1 MMSTLLFLVEA
12 ARMTI
17 YVSAVGIIIGFVIAV
32 VVTLLSI
39 AKSPLLRWIG
49 RAYVFIFRGIPLLV
63 QLLVVYL
70 TLPFIGIDVS
80 ATMAAIIAIGFCE
93 GAYIGEIL
101 RGGFLAIP
109 AGQIEVAHMLGLKP
123 LSTLLRIQLPQV
135 LRMTLPALTNEVIL
149 LTKSSSLVSAI
160 GVAEITLTAQNISSS
175 NYKPL
180 EVFSLAAIVYIVLCG
195 AIALTGRYLEN
206 RYAEAK

>member
-1 MMSTLLFLVEA
+1 MTSTLLFLIEA

-17 YVSAVGIIIGFVIAV
+17 YVSAVGILVGFVIAV
-32 VVTLLSI
+32 IVTVLGIS
-39 AKSPLLRWIG
+39 KSPWMRWIS
-49 RAYVFIFRGIPLLV
+49 RAYVFIFRGVPLLV

-70 TLPFIGIDVS
+70 TLPFIGINVP
-80 ATMAAIIAIGFCE
+80 ATIAAIIAISLCE

-109 AGQIEVAHMLGLKP
+109 TGQIEVAKMLGLRP
-123 LSTLLRIQLPQV
+123 FSTLLRIQLPQV
-135 LRMTLPALTNEVIL
+135 LRLTLPTLTNEVIL
-149 LTKSSSLVSAI
+149 LTKSSSLVSVI
-160 GVAEITLTAQNISSS
+160 GVSEITLTAQNISSS
-175 NYKPL
+175 NFKPL

-195 AIALTGRYLEN
+195 AIAVAGRYLEN

>member
-1 MMSTLLFLVEA
+1 MMSTLLFLTEA

-17 YVSAVGIIIGFVIAV
+17 YVSAAGIIIGFVIAV
-32 VVTLLSI
+32 IVTVFSVSR
-39 AKSPLLRWIG
+39 SPLLQWLS

-70 TLPFIGIDVS
+70 TLPFIGIDVP
-80 ATMAAIIAIGFCE
+80 AAVAAIIAIGFCE

-109 AGQIEVAHMLGLKP
+109 AGQIEVAQMLGLKP
-123 LSTLLRIQLPQV
+123 LATLSRIQLPQV

-149 LTKSSSLVSAI
+149 LTKSSSLVSVI

-195 AIALTGRYLEN
+195 AIAFAGRYLEN